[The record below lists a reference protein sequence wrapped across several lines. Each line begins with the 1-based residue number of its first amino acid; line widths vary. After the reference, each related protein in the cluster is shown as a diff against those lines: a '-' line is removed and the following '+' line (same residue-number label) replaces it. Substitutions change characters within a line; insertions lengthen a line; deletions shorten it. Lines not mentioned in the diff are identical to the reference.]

1 MSKRTLFNAEEK
13 TIEEAEAIIADEKYR
28 DNLLIEDFSNLLR
41 SYKKIYKQTRRLI
54 RMSDMQQQRLNKA
67 ITEVGEAKEIA
78 EAASRSKGDFLAN
91 MSHEIRTPMN
101 AIIGMTD
108 LALNMDLS
116 PKLYKYLDTV
126 RTSAHSLLGLIN
138 DILDFSKIEA
148 GKLDIE
154 YLDFNLHNVLDNLFS
169 MFSGKAA
176 EKGIELNSSVD
187 KDVPVHLIGDSLR
200 LGQILINLTN
210 NAVKFTHAGMISVKV
225 ERGEGHGL
233 QKIRNPEPVPGDF
246 HSVANSLQ
254 TAISRSNE
262 TVLLKFSVKDT
273 GIGISDEHLPM
284 LFTSFSQADTS
295 TSRQYGGTGLGLS
308 ICMRLV
314 EMMGGEIWV
323 ESTYSIGSTFCFTAE
338 LGLQPESRKQE
349 SEYAEIGHAVEAKKK
364 SESRE
369 KIRGAHVLL
378 AEDNTINQQVA
389 VELLKSAGIT
399 VDIANNGE
407 EAVEAV
413 CRAGSL
419 EPAYDAVLMDVQM
432 PGMDG
437 FKATRII
444 RELELG
450 ATYKELGITGTDF
463 SESLADDFKKHIPI
477 IAMTAHA
484 MKGDREKCIE
494 AGMNDYV
501 TKPINLEQL
510 FSTMAKWMRLNR
522 ESAVSSQQS
531 APATQHPATSNL
543 AIPDSM
549 PGIDIK
555 SCLRELGGNEKLFI
569 RLIKDFIIHYSN
581 TADNIRS
588 ALKKGETEEPLRLS
602 HTLKGVAG
610 IFVAKDL
617 HNVSLNLEL
626 GIKNND
632 EALDNL
638 LDDFERAMLELLESA
653 KILEKLEKAD
663 APLTTHKESET
674 TPLLNELNGLILQ
687 NNPKAEDILNS
698 LKDHLQRSGFQ
709 KETESLDDH
718 INRFDF
724 KNAHKI
730 LSGIAE
736 AMGIV
741 LA

>member
-13 TIEEAEAIIADEKYR
+13 TIEEAEEIIADEKYR
-28 DNLLIEDFSNLLR
+28 DNLLTEDFSNLLR
-41 SYKKIYKQTRRLI
+41 SYKKIYKQTQRLI
-54 RMSDMQQQRLNKA
+54 KMSDRQHEKLNKA
-67 ITEVGEAKEIA
+67 IAEVREAKELA

-148 GKLDIE
+148 GKLDME
-154 YLDFNLHNVLDNLFS
+154 YLDFNLHSVLDNLFS

-176 EKGIELNSSVD
+176 EKGIELRTCVD
-187 KDVPVHLIGDSLR
+187 KDVPVHLVGDSLR
-200 LGQILINLTN
+200 LGQIFINLTN
-210 NAVKFTHAGMISVKV
+210 NAVKFTHKGMISIKV
-225 ERGEGHGL
+225 ELAEV
-233 QKIRNPEPVPGDF
+233 QKIRDPEPVPGDF
-246 HSVANSLQ
+246 HSVASILQ
-254 TAISRSNE
+254 TVSPIPADERI
-262 TVLLKFSVKDT
+262 LLKFSVEDT
-273 GIGISDEHLPM
+273 GIGIADEHLPK

-323 ESTYSIGSTFCFTAE
+323 NSTYGFGSSFCFTTE
-338 LGLQPESRKQE
+338 FGLQTEDRKQE
-349 SEYAEIGHAVEAKKK
+349 YKPAETGHTAEVEK
-364 SESRE
+364 EPEIRE

-389 VELLKSAGIT
+389 VELLGSAEIT
-399 VDIANNGE
+399 ADIADNGE

-413 CRAGSL
+413 CKAGLKSV
-419 EPAYDAVLMDVQM
+419 YDAVLMDVQM
-432 PGMDG
+432 PGTDG
-437 FKATRII
+437 FEATRII
-444 RELELG
+444 REWELG

-463 SESLADDFKKHIPI
+463 SESSADFKKHIPI

-510 FSTMAKWMRLNR
+510 FSTMAKWMRIENLTR
-522 ESAVSSQQS
+522 EPAVSSRQAVSSSQQS
-531 APATQHPATSNL
+531 AVSKQATGRHQGVTRQ
-543 AIPDSM
+543 AIPDFM
-549 PGIDIK
+549 PGMDIE
-555 SCLRELGGNEKLFI
+555 SCLKELGGNEKLFMK
-569 RLIKDFIIHYSN
+569 LIKDFIIHYSD
-581 TADNIRS
+581 TAGNIRS
-588 ALKKGETEEPLRLS
+588 ALKKGETEEPMRLS

-610 IFVAKDL
+610 IFAANDL
-617 HNVSLNLEL
+617 YNASLNLEL

-638 LDDFERAMLELLESA
+638 LDEFERILLEVLESA
-653 KILEKLEKAD
+653 KILEKLEK
-663 APLTTHKESET
+663 E
-674 TPLLNELNGLILQ
+674 
-687 NNPKAEDILNS
+687 
-698 LKDHLQRSGFQ
+698 
-709 KETESLDDH
+709 
-718 INRFDF
+718 
-724 KNAHKI
+724 
-730 LSGIAE
+730 
-736 AMGIV
+736 
-741 LA
+741 